1 MYRYVIVFSG
11 IINYEEAETILKY
24 IKEDINLITQNNNFM
39 SKTIEELLLED
50 GWAHLYEGVNY
61 QFVKNIGGIEA
72 FADTSGDC
80 ISLKVRGNNHQLA
93 DIYEVRSV
101 IYNEELIARKKV
113 SDNLDL
119 KRISLDYAICIA
131 SKQTSDVSKMLP
143 LADEVYAWLTKE

>member
-1 MYRYVIVFSG
+1 MAKNVVFGSEG
-11 IINYEEAETILKY
+11 RKKLTN
-24 IKEDINLITQNNNFM
+24 
-39 SKTIEELLLED
+39 
-50 GWAHLYEGVNY
+50 GVNILADA
-61 QFVKNIGGIEA
+61 VKVTLGAKGRNVVIGGIEA